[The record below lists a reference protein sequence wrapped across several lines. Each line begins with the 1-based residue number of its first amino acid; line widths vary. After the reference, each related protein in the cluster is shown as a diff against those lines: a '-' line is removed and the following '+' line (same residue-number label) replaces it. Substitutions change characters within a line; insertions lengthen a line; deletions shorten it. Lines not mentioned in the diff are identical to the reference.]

1 VNCNPVTIGFAD
13 YTPLVIAS
21 KQLERDLYTSFAIR
35 VIIPVATPILVT
47 VLVITW
53 ISVSL

>member
-1 VNCNPVTIGFAD
+1 MNCNPDTLGFAD
-13 YTPLVIAS
+13 YTPLFIAS
-21 KQLERDLYTSFAIR
+21 KHLERDLYTSFAIR
-35 VIIPVATPILVT
+35 VIIPVATLILGT